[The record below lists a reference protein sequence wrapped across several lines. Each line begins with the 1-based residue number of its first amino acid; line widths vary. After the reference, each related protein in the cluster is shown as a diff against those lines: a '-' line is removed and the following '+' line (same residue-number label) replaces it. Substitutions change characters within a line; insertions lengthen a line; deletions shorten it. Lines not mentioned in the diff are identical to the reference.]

1 MLSRALGGVLL
12 GGALAI
18 GAWCPASAD
27 DRPVIII
34 GTDGPTPQRLDVH
47 VGEIVSWR
55 GAGGERLRIQLDH
68 HAGAHEIIERHG
80 EVRGVF
86 RRPGEHSYVAR
97 AGDSRREARGIIVV
111 KESLRPNVGLLECS
125 AESSERI
132 CFDPR

>member
-1 MLSRALGGVLL
+1 MWWRALGAVLVAL
-12 GGALAI
+12 GMGAL
-18 GAWCPASAD
+18 CRVSAD

-34 GTDGPTPQRLDVH
+34 GTEGPTPLRLDVH
-47 VGEIVSWR
+47 VGEIASSR

-86 RRPGEHSYVAR
+86 RRSGEHSYVAR
-97 AGDSRREARGIIVV
+97 VGDGPREARGVIVV
-111 KESLRPNVGLLECS
+111 KESLRPNVGLPECS